1 MTALAAEIRARNI
14 FREALYLHYIDGLS
28 CGNEIDQWLRRHG
41 GWFRDNQQIY
51 DGDAPQDDDE
61 SVRSSFHP
69 EIAVVEAE
77 SVMMTLYTTLWIG
90 NSRAEKN
97 RIERGERSVGL
108 SDNSQAA
115 RRDLERDARNWLVD
129 FTGLDPVAAEV

>member
-90 NSRAEKN
+90 NARVERN
-97 RIERGERSVGL
+97 HINRGEPGGCPI
-108 SDNSQAA
+108 DNSQALK
-115 RRDLERDARNWLVD
+115 RELERDARNWLVD
-129 FTGLDPVAAEV
+129 VMGLDPMAAEV

>member
-14 FREALYLHYIDGLS
+14 FREALYLHYIDGIS

-90 NSRAEKN
+90 NARVERN
-97 RIERGERSVGL
+97 HINRGEPAGCPI
-108 SDNSQAA
+108 DNSQALK
-115 RRDLERDARNWLVD
+115 RELERDARNWLVD
-129 FTGLDPVAAEV
+129 VMGLDPMAAEV